1 MKKFSI
7 FVLLVSI
14 LLTGSTTYANSGPTF
29 WEGYPSSEILVIDED
44 SPISVEKEELLFD
57 FTNEEVKDLGGYNLA
72 SLVTASYTMNNTS
85 KKHQRVQMAFPL
97 ISRIRDFDPKHIQIE
112 VDGESIPYQVFIG
125 DLVNQGPNKDGDSKK
140 WDFSAIVNSISSSPY
155 IPKNYKLDDMG
166 RLYTYDISPPGDEE
180 IFIRISY
187 SYDKNKTKVICKGF
201 NGYHFS
207 EDNGTINESLTTWVR
222 ENESFEV
229 FVLGQDID
237 LKITAYN
244 DVEKVEETNAY
255 SLDIKTEEL
264 AIGDYLS
271 KEIEVYSNDIT
282 YMDYIADNQISNQ
295 IIKLID
301 RLMEDRVIN
310 LELSEIFSLDESDRF
325 FVLIYDV
332 EFDPQAIREVGV
344 SYISRG
350 TMDRVKTSNPTH
362 TFDYILNP
370 AANWASF
377 KDLNIEVRV
386 PSDYPYI
393 IDSSLDFARKED
405 GTYQASF
412 ASLPEEDL
420 YFTLYHKESLSLL
433 DKIKGTLRNGQDA
446 FKGIIPFGVGLLV
459 GFLVR
464 RNYKKKKSGKTK

>member
-1 MKKFSI
+1 MKRFTI

-85 KKHQRVQMAFPL
+85 VRHQSVQMAFPL
-97 ISRIRDFDPKHIQIE
+97 ISRIRDFNPNHIKIE

-125 DLVNQGPNKDGDSKK
+125 DLVNQGSKKDGDSNE

-155 IPKNYKLDDMG
+155 IPQNYKLDDMG
-166 RLYTYDISPPGDEE
+166 MLYTYSIGPSGDEE
-180 IFIRISY
+180 INIEFSY
-187 SYDKNKTKVICKGF
+187 HYDKNKTKVISKGF
-201 NGYHFS
+201 NGYQFS
-207 EDNGTINESLTTWVR
+207 EDNGIVNKSLTTWVR
-222 ENESFEV
+222 ENEPLEI

-237 LKITAYN
+237 LKITAYTN
-244 DVEKVEETNAY
+244 GEKTEETDDY
-255 SLDIKTEEL
+255 SLDTNTKEL

-271 KEIEVYSNDIT
+271 KEIEAYSNDIA
-282 YMDYIADNQISNQ
+282 YKDYIADNQISNQ

-301 RLMEDRVIN
+301 RLVEDRQIN

-446 FKGIIPFGVGLLV
+446 FKGIVPFGVGLLV